1 MEKKHSAFGLITYDK
16 GSKPMNNVQDHTACT
31 RFPNRVLTDEHQ
43 EANAACRILHQVPD
57 PFEIVPDAIPNG
69 GRIIAICD
77 VETTGLDIHH
87 DQIIELAIMLVIVD
101 AEGSIVGVM
110 PPRSWLEDP
119 GAPLDPRIIE
129 ITGITDADVA
139 RQQIDERQAL
149 AMFARASLVLAHNAK
164 FDVGFIERRLPAA
177 AGKDWACSCSEI
189 DWPMLGF
196 DTRVQGYLLMQ
207 SGWFNTAHRAA
218 ADVWSLYWLLQQ
230 QHGER
235 TLLQRLLL
243 ASDQPTMRIDAR
255 YAPYRLKD
263 DLKLRGY
270 RWDSDSKVWW
280 IEIAEGACET
290 EVAWLYQ
297 LGVQS
302 PLLTP
307 ITARERHRPLKV
319 AATIMEEPDGPAF

>member
-1 MEKKHSAFGLITYDK
+1 MKSIQ
-16 GSKPMNNVQDHTACT
+16 NNTARAPALSRT
-31 RFPNRVLTDEHQ
+31 RTVEHQ
-43 EANAACRILHQVPD
+43 VANAGRKVLHQVPE
-57 PFEIVPDAIPNG
+57 PYEIVPDAIPDG

-77 VETTGLDIHH
+77 VETTGLDINH
-87 DQIIELAIMLVIVD
+87 DQIIELAIMLITVD
-101 AEGSIVGVM
+101 AEGWIVGVM

-119 GAPLDPRIIE
+119 GAPLDPRIIA

-139 RQQIDERQAL
+139 GQQINERQAL

-164 FDVGFIERRLPAA
+164 FDSNFVERRLPAA

-189 DWPMLGF
+189 EWPTLGF
-196 DTRVQGYLLMQ
+196 DSRVQGYLLMQ

-218 ADVWSLYWLLQQ
+218 TDVWSLYWLLQQ

-270 RWDSDSKVWW
+270 RWDGDNKVWW
-280 IEIAEGACET
+280 TEIAEGACKA

-307 ITARERHRPLKV
+307 ITAKERHRPLKV
-319 AATIMEEPDGPAF
+319 EPTIIEEPDGPAF

>member
-1 MEKKHSAFGLITYDK
+1 
-16 GSKPMNNVQDHTACT
+16 MNSVKDHNACT
-31 RFPNRVLTDEHQ
+31 RSISRASTDDDREPNVARKVLY
-43 EANAACRILHQVPD
+43 QVPE
-57 PFEIVPDAIPNG
+57 PYEIVPDEIPAG

-77 VETTGLDIHH
+77 VETTGLDTNH
-87 DQIIELAIMLVIVD
+87 DKIIELAIMLVTVD
-101 AEGSIVGVM
+101 AEGRIVGVM

-119 GAPLDPRIIE
+119 GAPLDPRIIA

-139 RQQIDERQAL
+139 GHWIDDRQAL
-149 AMFARASLVLAHNAK
+149 AMLARASLAIGHNAK
-164 FDVGFIERRLPAA
+164 FDSNFVERRLPAA

-189 DWPMLGF
+189 EWPALGF
-196 DTRVQGYLLMQ
+196 DSRVQGYLLMQ

-230 QHGER
+230 QHGDQ

-243 ASDQPTMRIDAR
+243 ASDQRTMRIDAR

-263 DLKLRGY
+263 ELKLRGY
-270 RWDSDSKVWW
+270 RWDGDSKVWW
-280 IEIAEGACET
+280 TEIAEAACEA
-290 EVAWLYQ
+290 EVAWLHQ

-307 ITARERHRPLKV
+307 ITAAERHRPLRV
-319 AATIMEEPDGPAF
+319 EPTIMEELDGPAF

>member
-1 MEKKHSAFGLITYDK
+1 MNSDK
-16 GSKPMNNVQDHTACT
+16 DHTAHT
-31 RFPNRVLTDEHQ
+31 RSPSRASTDEHQ
-43 EANAACRILHQVPD
+43 EANTGCRVLHHVPE
-57 PFEIVPDAIPNG
+57 PYEIVPDAIPDG

-77 VETTGLDIHH
+77 VETTGLDMTR
-87 DQIIELAIMLVIVD
+87 DRIIELAIMLVTVD
-101 AEGSIVGVM
+101 AEGRIVGVM
-110 PPRSWLEDP
+110 PPRSWLEDS
-119 GAPLDPRIIE
+119 GASLDPRITA

-139 RQQIDERQAL
+139 GRQIDERQAL
-149 AMFARASLVLAHNAK
+149 AMLARASLVIAHNAK
-164 FDVGFIERRLPAA
+164 FDAGFIERRLPAA

-189 DWPMLGF
+189 DWPLLGF
-196 DTRVQGYLLMQ
+196 DSRVQGYLLMQ

-230 QHGER
+230 QHGEQ

-255 YAPYRLKD
+255 YAPYRLKE
-263 DLKLRGY
+263 DLKQRGY
-270 RWDSDSKVWW
+270 RWDGDSKVWW
-280 IEIAEGACET
+280 IEIAEGACEA

-307 ITARERHRPLKV
+307 ITATERHRPLK
-319 AATIMEEPDGPAF
+319 IEPIINQEPDGPAF